1 MKGVGFVVFWRPERE
16 FGPVQQADKV
26 GSRIRSSCLPLNYS
40 QFVLSNSAKS
50 IMTMME
56 VIMVMIQWCER
67 PAPNPKTIL
76 FDMETLF

>member
-1 MKGVGFVVFWRPERE
+1 MKGVCFYVFWRPERE
-16 FGPVQQADKV
+16 LGPVQQGDKV
-26 GSRIRSSCLPLNYS
+26 GSRPRSSCLPVNHS

-56 VIMVMIQWCER
+56 VIMTMIQWRER
-67 PAPNPKTIL
+67 PAPNPKAHL